1 MIARDFPL
9 SSQTVN
15 TLSSAIAAQIL
26 TIRRLVMNNFMIFNI
41 ILSLHLI
48 KYILQ
53 GEFIKGLLI
62 DMNIFVK
69 K

>member
-1 MIARDFPL
+1 
-9 SSQTVN
+9 
-15 TLSSAIAAQIL
+15 
-26 TIRRLVMNNFMIFNI
+26 MNNFMIFNI

-69 K
+69 KIGVID

>member
-1 MIARDFPL
+1 
-9 SSQTVN
+9 
-15 TLSSAIAAQIL
+15 
-26 TIRRLVMNNFMIFNI
+26 MNNFMIFNI

-53 GEFIKGLLI
+53 GEFIIGLLI

-69 K
+69 KNRSNWLVWKKQDLFYIDLSLLKKIH